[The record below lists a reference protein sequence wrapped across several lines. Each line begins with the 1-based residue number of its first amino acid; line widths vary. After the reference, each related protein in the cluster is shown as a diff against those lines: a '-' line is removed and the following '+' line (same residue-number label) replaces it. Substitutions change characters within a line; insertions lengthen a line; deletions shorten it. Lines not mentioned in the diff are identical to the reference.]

1 KVNHITSFDID
12 PSCALIADS
21 LNADAVERR
30 VFSTVTAD
38 ILQLRYTEDS
48 VQINDRRVSAYPDL
62 LINTSCEHLEDFDAW
77 FRVMPQS
84 TLLVLQSNDYFSEAE
99 HVNCQPD
106 LAAFQEQAPMREL
119 IFAGELEFDKYT
131 RFMLIGR
138 R

>member
-1 KVNHITSFDID
+1 
-12 PSCALIADS
+12 
-21 LNADAVERR
+21 
-30 VFSTVTAD
+30 
-38 ILQLRYTEDS
+38 
-48 VQINDRRVSAYPDL
+48 SACPDL

-77 FRVMPQS
+77 FRAMPRD

-99 HVNCQPD
+99 HVNCQLD